1 MLAIPGLELLFRLVR
16 EHWSARLLAAA
27 LGVAVVGQFLW
38 ALHWFDVN
46 GPRRRIFFEGDVPS
60 LLEPTLG
67 FDKTIYVDHDDL
79 GALSHAWWYATAH
92 HLPLGRVVRLP
103 DGAIPPNGS
112 IVFGYSQPCD
122 YVCNEYDRVDE
133 FYWLAHAAGPKPA

>member
-1 MLAIPGLELLFRLVR
+1 MPVAHRHERRRGLG
-16 EHWSARLLAAA
+16 
-27 LGVAVVGQFLW
+27 GVAAGHI
-38 ALHWFDVN
+38 AC
-46 GPRRRIFFEGDVPS
+46 
-60 LLEPTLG
+60 
-67 FDKTIYVDHDDL
+67 
-79 GALSHAWWYATAH
+79 
-92 HLPLGRVVRLP
+92 LP